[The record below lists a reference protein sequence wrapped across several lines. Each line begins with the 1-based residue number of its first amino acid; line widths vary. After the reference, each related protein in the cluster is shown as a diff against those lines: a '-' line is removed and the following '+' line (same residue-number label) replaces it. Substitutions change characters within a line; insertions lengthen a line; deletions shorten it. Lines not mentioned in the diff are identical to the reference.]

1 MTDAFEQDQVD
12 FPGMS
17 SGRKFFLSKVL
28 HKPFMEVKEEEG
40 TEAVATTAT
49 IMMFLCQRFTTGF
62 CADNLFLFFIQH
74 SKTKSIVFCGWFS
87 SP

>member
-1 MTDAFEQDQVD
+1 MTDAFEQDQID

-28 HKPFMEVKEEEG
+28 RKPFVEVKEEV
-40 TEAVATTAT
+40 TKAVATTAT
-49 IMMFLCQRFTTGF
+49 IMMFLCEIFTTGF

-74 SKTKSIVFCGWFS
+74 SRTKSIVFCGWFS

>member
-1 MTDAFEQDQVD
+1 MTDVFEQDQVD

-28 HKPFMEVKEEEG
+28 HKPFVEVMEEV
-40 TEAVATTAT
+40 TEVVATTAT
-49 IMMFLCQRFTTGF
+49 IMMFLCERFTTGF

-74 SKTKSIVFCGWFS
+74 SKTKSI
-87 SP
+87 PLE